1 MNGLSR
7 YVLLLS
13 GVWLAGPSIAQD
25 DEGQQRYM
33 YATYY
38 ICDQANQGNM
48 DRLVEANEVP
58 VFDQL
63 VEDGKLTSWGYL
75 AHFTGG
81 KWRRAQYHVAPTL
94 EGAFDV
100 QLEVSSSAYTDDRE
114 GGQARAE
121 ACPGHDDYIWA
132 AVQGSTPGTERGTV
146 SLSVYF
152 ECSVA
157 DQARADEI
165 FAEAYAPRLN
175 QQQEDG
181 RIASWGWLSHVLGG
195 EYRRLQT
202 VTGSDYAS
210 VATSRL
216 DVLRD
221 VGRDHPELA
230 REFAGICHTHVDYL
244 WDIVHET
251 R

>member
-1 MNGLSR
+1 MNGLGR
-7 YVLLLS
+7 YCVLLTSFSL
-13 GVWLAGPSIAQD
+13 GTLALAQD
-25 DEGQQRYM
+25 DEGPQGYL

-48 DRLVEANEVP
+48 DSLVRSNEVP
-58 VFDQL
+58 VFDQM

-94 EGAFDV
+94 EGAFSA
-100 QLEVSSSAYTDDRE
+100 QLEVSSLAYTDDRE
-114 GGQARAE
+114 GGLARAE

-132 AVQGSTPGTERGTV
+132 AAQGSPRTTERGDV

-165 FAEAYAPRLN
+165 FAEAFAPRLD
-175 QQQEDG
+175 QQMEQG
-181 RIASWGWLSHVLGG
+181 RIVSWGWLSHVLGG

-202 VTGSDYAS
+202 VTGSDYAT
-210 VATSRL
+210 VAASRL
-216 DVLRD
+216 DVLREVD
-221 VGRDHPELA
+221 QKHPMLA
-230 REFAGICHTHVDYL
+230 REFAEICHTHVDYL

-251 R
+251 P

>member
-1 MNGLSR
+1 MKGWGSCIGLLTLA
-7 YVLLLS
+7 LLTTMAS
-13 GVWLAGPSIAQD
+13 AQN
-25 DEGQQRYM
+25 DEEPQGYL
-33 YATYY
+33 YTTYY

-48 DRLVEANEVP
+48 DSLVRAKEVP

-75 AHFTGG
+75 AQFTGG

-94 EGAFDV
+94 EGAFAA
-100 QLEVSSSAYTDDRE
+100 QLEVSASAYTDDRE
-114 GGQARAE
+114 GGLARAE

-132 AVQGSTPGTERGTV
+132 AGQGSDGSTDRGDV

-165 FAEAYAPRLN
+165 FAEVFAPRLDK
-175 QQQEDG
+175 QMEEG

-202 VTGSDYAS
+202 VTGSDYAA
-210 VATSRL
+210 VAATRL
-216 DVLRD
+216 DVLRE
-221 VGRDHPELA
+221 VGREHPMLA
-230 REFAGICHTHVDYL
+230 REFAEICHTHVDYL
-244 WDIVHET
+244 WDIVHQT
-251 R
+251 P

>member
-1 MNGLSR
+1 MKGRGRYIGLLTS
-7 YVLLLS
+7 LLLTTT
-13 GVWLAGPSIAQD
+13 AIAQD
-25 DEGQQRYM
+25 DEGPQGYL

-38 ICDQANQGNM
+38 ICDQAKQGNM
-48 DRLVEANEVP
+48 DSLVRANEVP
-58 VFDQL
+58 VFDKL
-63 VEDGKLTSWGYL
+63 VEDGTLTSWGYL

-94 EGAFDV
+94 EGAFAA

-114 GGQARAE
+114 GGLARAE

-132 AVQGSTPGTERGTV
+132 AAQGGSRAGERGDV

-165 FAEAYAPRLN
+165 FAEVFAPRLDR
-175 QQQEDG
+175 QMEEG

-202 VTGSDYAS
+202 MTGSDYAS
-210 VATSRL
+210 VAATRL
-216 DVLRD
+216 DVLRE
-221 VGRDHPELA
+221 VGREHPALA
-230 REFAGICHTHVDYL
+230 REFAEICYTHVDYL

-251 R
+251 P